1 MSSISTTPLHAN
13 GFVVQVH
20 ASIMEVMNDPSAMA
34 ELKQQW
40 MRSPVMIF
48 RRQCLDEPD
57 LVRFTEYFGRCET
70 SGRKDIQS
78 PYHEQI
84 IYFSTLKYNAPPRA
98 PSYTAPKYR
107 AMAEIFTGLIN
118 LAPGICCLM
127 TSKR

>member
-1 MSSISTTPLHAN
+1 MPSVSTTPLHHS

-20 ASIMEVMNDPSAMA
+20 ASIMDVMNDPAAMT

-48 RRQCLDEPD
+48 RRQSLDEPD

-78 PYHEQI
+78 DRK
-84 IYFSTLKYNAPPRA
+84 STRLN
-98 PSYTAPKYR
+98 SSHT
-107 AMAEIFTGLIN
+107 
-118 LAPGICCLM
+118 
-127 TSKR
+127 